1 MLRRSFLIILF
12 SSLLFIGIFT
22 FMYRPK
28 DTLWMLQ
35 SQSKA
40 QMLSS
45 VIITQKG
52 NLIVIDGGWEEDG
65 SYLLKKCRDN
75 GGHVSAWLLTHPHE
89 DHVGALYDILKNHKS
104 EIQIDHIYYSFDTPE
119 WYHNAAPEHEGM
131 AGPLIEEFN
140 KLPAEVLDSSI
151 GQGSQIQVDDVKI
164 QVMNNRYSLDVNP
177 VNNSSLVYQ
186 LTIKDKKLL
195 FFGDLAYEGGEKLLE
210 TYTNGE
216 LKSDIV
222 QMAHHGQQG
231 VGQEVYQAVSP
242 TICLWPTPE
251 FLWNNDNGGGEN
263 SGPWT
268 TLETRRWM
276 EQLGVSENLCIKDGD
291 IKLTF

>member
-1 MLRRSFLIILF
+1 
-12 SSLLFIGIFT
+12 
-22 FMYRPK
+22 
-28 DTLWMLQ
+28 
-35 SQSKA
+35 
-40 QMLSS
+40 
-45 VIITQKG
+45 
-52 NLIVIDGGWEEDG
+52 
-65 SYLLKKCRDN
+65 
-75 GGHVSAWLLTHPHE
+75 
-89 DHVGALYDILKNHKS
+89 
-104 EIQIDHIYYSFDTPE
+104 
-119 WYHNAAPEHEGM
+119 
-131 AGPLIEEFN
+131 
-140 KLPAEVLDSSI
+140 
-151 GQGSQIQVDDVKI
+151 
-164 QVMNNRYSLDVNP
+164 MNNRYSLDVNP

-210 TYTNGE
+210 TYPNGE

-242 TICLWPTPE
+242 AICLWPTPE